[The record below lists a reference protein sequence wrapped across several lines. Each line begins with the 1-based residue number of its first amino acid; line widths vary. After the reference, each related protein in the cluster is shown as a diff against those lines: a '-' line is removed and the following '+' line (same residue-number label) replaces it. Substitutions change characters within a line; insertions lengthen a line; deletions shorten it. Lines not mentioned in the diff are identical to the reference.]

1 MARER
6 TPDGPWETRND
17 FLVPFHYAEGKNN
30 MALISEN
37 TFLSHS
43 PQIHGSQAEQFH
55 YHYVAERENWSVNK
69 SGLEGSH
76 EHKWGSDRIAKRVIL
91 F

>member
-1 MARER
+1 MAREQ
-6 TPDGPWETRND
+6 TPAGPGETRND

-30 MALISEN
+30 VALISEN

-43 PQIHGSQAEQFH
+43 PKTHGSQAEQFH
-55 YHYVAERENWSVNK
+55 YHHVAERKNWSVNK
-69 SGLEGSH
+69 SQLEGSH
-76 EHKWGSDRIAKRVIL
+76 EHKWGSDRLASRVTL